1 MMKGDITKVLG
12 LQWNTESDKLSV
24 STKKFNA
31 NEPATTKREVLAT
44 IASIYDPLGL
54 ISPTI
59 IKLKTFLQEL
69 WQREMEWDDPLNETD
84 KERWKALTKDL
95 KELSTIQVPRFIGD
109 KKPQLLGFCD
119 ASKNAYAAA
128 IYLRTEIDGK
138 SHVNLIFSK
147 TRNAPKEKKVNNKE
161 KQKDNSKNKKT
172 KEKMTIPRLELMS
185 TLIGTRSLRFIAKE
199 LGLQDKQMILWTDSQ
214 CVLDWLKQK
223 ENSDVFVRNRVKEI
237 TSENDVV
244 FRYVNTKHNPADI
257 PTRGMTTEELKKSDL
272 WWHGPE
278 WLKEDADQWPT
289 WNIDEVSK
297 ETIAKMLESDEKGP
311 KILYETSMPAH
322 TTNNNNQSI
331 NLSNHF
337 LEYH

>member
-1 MMKGDITKVLG
+1 MERDVTRFLWIDNIEESPTPRNIVTYRFTRVPFGIISSPFLLGATIKHHLENSSEKINNLSKDMYVDNLITGADNEDDAKKLYLKSKEKLAEISMNLREWKSNSPEVNSQFNQGDMMEGDTTKVLG

-109 KKPQLLGFCD
+109 KKPHLLGFCD

-161 KQKDNSKNKKT
+161 KQKDNSENKKT

-199 LGLQDKQMILWTDSQ
+199 LGLQDK
-214 CVLDWLKQK
+214 
-223 ENSDVFVRNRVKEI
+223 
-237 TSENDVV
+237 
-244 FRYVNTKHNPADI
+244 
-257 PTRGMTTEELKKSDL
+257 
-272 WWHGPE
+272 
-278 WLKEDADQWPT
+278 
-289 WNIDEVSK
+289 
-297 ETIAKMLESDEKGP
+297 
-311 KILYETSMPAH
+311 
-322 TTNNNNQSI
+322 
-331 NLSNHF
+331 
-337 LEYH
+337 